1 MRMPK
6 KTAFLN
12 TVSPVDLLRRLV
24 ATDSRSPGALATPM
38 APDTITEETLCA
50 LIEEWLGELGF
61 VCERQ
66 YPAPHRPQLLAQ
78 RCPYPGRPTLA
89 FSAHFDT
96 VGTEG
101 MTVPPFAGELR
112 DGRLYGRGACD
123 TKGSHAAMLLALARL
138 CHDPLSP
145 NLMFIGT
152 CAEESGI
159 EGAPRLR
166 LGDTPPDAVIIGE
179 PTGNRLVTGHKSH
192 LWLEL
197 AVHGRAAHGSTP
209 EAGDNAI
216 YRMAEV
222 IQSLR
227 RLAET
232 EMGRES
238 CAGFTPQTL
247 AVTVVAGGNK
257 VNIIPDQCRIQADVR
272 LFPGTNVAAFVREL
286 TARIKAETG
295 QTLDVLSQHGANGFG
310 AIPNSPL
317 RRAMAA
323 ALAAASRD
331 ATETTVN
338 YCTDAG
344 AFAGFGI
351 DTVIFGP
358 GDIRQAHGPTEF
370 LELAELEAAIP
381 LLTATARAFAVAR

>member
-1 MRMPK
+1 M
-6 KTAFLN
+6 
-12 TVSPVDLLRRLV
+12 VSPVDLLRRLV
-24 ATDSRSPGALATPM
+24 ATDSRSPGALARPV

-66 YPAPHRPQLLAQ
+66 YPAPRRPQLLAR
-78 RCPYPGRPTLA
+78 RCPHPGRPTLA

-96 VGTEG
+96 VGTAG

-123 TKGSHAAMLLALARL
+123 TKGSHTAMLLALARL
-138 CHDPLSP
+138 CQDPLP
-145 NLMFIGT
+145 LNLMFIGT
-152 CAEESGI
+152 CAEESGV
-159 EGAPRLR
+159 EGAPLLG

-179 PTGNRLVTGHKSH
+179 PTGNRLVTGHKGY
-192 LWLEL
+192 LWMEL

-222 IQSLR
+222 IQWLR
-227 RLAET
+227 HLAET
-232 EMGRES
+232 ELGQKRR
-238 CAGFTPQTL
+238 ADFTPQTL

-257 VNIIPDQCRIQADVR
+257 VNIIPDQCRIQTDIR
-272 LFPGTNVAAFVREL
+272 LFPGTDTAAFVRDL
-286 TARIKAETG
+286 IARIKAEIG
-295 QTLDVLSQHGANGFG
+295 QTVEVLSLHGGNGFG

-317 RRAMAA
+317 WRAMAA
-323 ALAAASRD
+323 ALAAAGRD
-331 ATETTVN
+331 TAATTVN
-338 YCTDAG
+338 YCSDAG

-381 LLTATARAFAVAR
+381 LLTATAHAFAEADTPRSPYA

>member
-1 MRMPK
+1 M
-6 KTAFLN
+6 KTAFL
-12 TVSPVDLLRRLV
+12 TAVSPVDLLRRLV
-24 ATDSRSPGALATPM
+24 ATDSRSPGALD
-38 APDTITEETLCA
+38 APVPPETATEETLCA

-61 VCERQ
+61 ACERQ
-66 YPAPHRPQLLAQ
+66 YPAPRRPQLLAR
-78 RCPYPGRPTLA
+78 RCPHPGRPTLA

-96 VGTEG
+96 VGTDG
-101 MTVPPFAGELR
+101 MTVAPLAGDLR

-138 CHDPLSP
+138 CRDPLP
-145 NLMFIGT
+145 LNLMYVGT
-152 CAEESGI
+152 CAEETGI

-197 AVHGRAAHGSTP
+197 AVHGRAAHGATP

-216 YRMAEV
+216 YRMTEI
-222 IQSLR
+222 IQWLR

-232 EMGRES
+232 ELGRDVRP
-238 CAGFTPQTL
+238 GFTPQTL

-257 VNIIPDQCRIQADVR
+257 VNIIPDQCRIQTDIR
-272 LFPGTNVAAFVREL
+272 LFPGTDAAAFVGAL
-286 TARIKAETG
+286 TARIQAETG
-295 QTLDVLSQHGANGFG
+295 QTVEVLSQHRANGLG
-310 AIPNSPL
+310 AIPGSPL
-317 RRAMAA
+317 RHAVMT
-323 ALAAASRD
+323 ALAEAGREAA
-331 ATETTVN
+331 ETTVN
-338 YCTDAG
+338 YCSDAG

-358 GDIRQAHGPTEF
+358 GDIRQAHGPAEF
-370 LELAELEAAIP
+370 LELAELDAAIP
-381 LLTATARAFAVAR
+381 LLAATARAFARAGVISR